1 MAALSIQVP
10 YPVFYDRDGQPL
22 DNGNIYIGVA
32 NLDPV
37 TNPLQVY
44 YDEALTIAASQPL
57 RTSSG
62 YVYRNGTPTQL
73 YVNATDFSI
82 TVNDDKNLFVYSFPE
97 GTGIGASA
105 GSIEYDPPFA
115 GAVTSGYTV
124 QDKLSQAVSVKD
136 FGATGDGVTDDT
148 TALTTAINFGISQQR
163 EVYFPAGTYMCNLDL
178 TADNASSNK
187 ISWVGEPN
195 LSILKAFDITKDTV
209 KWNISNF
216 LLRISFKG
224 LTFSA
229 STGTTNNAWF
239 GDAIHYSYFHQCTF
253 TGGYIA
259 HRGRCFGNTFDDC
272 NFYGGSFGYVGI
284 GNADSYA
291 GWHSFINGCEFRGTK
306 VAYFVDNL
314 NAPNGAGS
322 GNIHDRSD
330 WETVVGLSVFIR
342 NQGVDRTELWR
353 NTWFE
358 ANAGSG
364 TVDVS
369 GLPAP
374 SGSLGT
380 LTIPPSGIIIHS
392 GTTASTGTY
401 KISRLQVEGGFEG
414 ADVLGDCYIEADR
427 VSRAIRPLIG
437 TPDANIVANS
447 RLFDV
452 FNPSVEDGV
461 SEAVTQRLDYFN
473 GVPTGAGYVAQTIGA
488 LGEAKGRL
496 DFNANILNRF
506 VSSNIDAPGLAGLV
520 FSGAGSAT
528 VVTTQGGVLGRCYK
542 ITLNAGEQVNLSGTI
557 NVPFALATAIVGY
570 TAPSGF
576 SFAILADVATS
587 IVLDLRIISDVGG
600 VNQTTK
606 GYLRATNVWKTYNF
620 FNTQQACAPAI
631 KNSSGSAVSFYLTDL
646 QATDGGGSGV
656 ARVQLHNRV
665 VNFITQPLLA
675 GALAGGGK
683 LTP

>member
-1 MAALSIQVP
+1 M
-10 YPVFYDRDGQPL
+10 
-22 DNGNIYIGVA
+22 
-32 NLDPV
+32 
-37 TNPLQVY
+37 
-44 YDEALTIAASQPL
+44 ALTK
-57 RTSSG
+57 
-62 YVYRNGTPTQL
+62 
-73 YVNATDFSI
+73 AT
-82 TVNDDKNLFVYSFPE
+82 YSM
-97 GTGIGASA
+97 IKGAQ
-105 GSIEYDPPFA
+105 IN
-115 GAVTSGYTV
+115 V
-124 QDKLSQAVSVKD
+124 LD
-136 FGATGDGVTDDT
+136 FGATGDGVTNDT
-148 TALTTAINFGISQQR
+148 AALTTAINLGISQQR

-178 TADNASSNK
+178 TTTSATASER
-187 ISWVGEPN
+187 ISWVGVPN
-195 LSILKAFDITKDTV
+195 LSILKAFDITQDTV
-209 KWNISNF
+209 KWNTTNF
-216 LLRISFKG
+216 LLRVSFKG
-224 LTFSA
+224 LAFSA
-229 STGTTNNAWF
+229 GAGTTNNAWF
-239 GDAIHYSYFHQCTF
+239 GDAIHYSYFGQCEF
-253 TGGYIA
+253 IGGYIS

-284 GNADSYA
+284 GNANSYA

-314 NAPNGAGS
+314 NAPNGAGE

-342 NQGVDRTELWR
+342 NQGVRRTETWR

-358 ANAGSG
+358 SNASSG

-427 VSRAIRPLIG
+427 VDRAIRPLIG

-447 RLFDV
+447 RLFDA

-461 SEAVTQRLDYFN
+461 LEAVTQRLDYFN
-473 GVPTGAGYVAQTIGA
+473 GVQPTSGYSAQMIGA
-488 LGEAKGRL
+488 LGVPKGQL
-496 DFNANILNRF
+496 NFNANIVNRF
-506 VSSNIDAPGLAGLV
+506 VSANIDAPGLAGLV

-528 VVTTQGGVLGRCYK
+528 VVAAQGGVLGRCYR
-542 ITLNAGEQVNLSGTI
+542 ITLNAGEQVSLSGTI
-557 NVPFALATAIVGY
+557 NVPFAFATAIVGY

-587 IVLDLRIISDVGG
+587 IVLDLRMLSDVGG
-600 VNQTTK
+600 VNQSTK

-620 FNTQQACAPAI
+620 FNTQQACGPAI
-631 KNSSGSAVSFYLTDL
+631 KNSGASAVSFYLTDL
-646 QATDGGGSGV
+646 QATDGGGTAV
-656 ARVQLHNRV
+656 ARVERHNRV

-675 GALAGGGK
+675 GSLAGGGK
-683 LTP
+683 LIP